1 MRPFAAAE
9 GACVTSA
16 TACGNQSSAAMLGPD
31 DDICGAGRNSNDCQF
46 DVCACGAANT
56 IDGFTTM
63 ALPRTSLKPTST
75 ARRRRR
81 RRRQPIRRVAR
92 TGIVRGGNVGGGN
105 VGGGNVGGGNVGGG
119 TVGGGTV
126 GSNNDICSLR

>member
-16 TACGNQSSAAMLGPD
+16 TACGNQSSAAMLKPD
-31 DDICGAGRNSNDCQF
+31 DDICGAGCQFDDCQF

-56 IDGFTTM
+56 TDGFTTM

-75 ARRRRR
+75 
-81 RRRQPIRRVAR
+81 V
-92 TGIVRGGNVGGGN
+92 TL
-105 VGGGNVGGGNVGGG
+105 
-119 TVGGGTV
+119 
-126 GSNNDICSLR
+126 DFSL